1 MDKQQLHKMLEQ
13 LHAEL
18 SQARSVEG
26 DELELLKNL
35 KRDVQ
40 AILERAEGE
49 ASPQQYSSLGRDLQA
64 AIRQFE
70 VSHPALTWAMGEVLE
85 ILSRAGV

>member
-1 MDKQQLHKMLEQ
+1 MDKQQLHKLLEQ

-18 SQARSVEG
+18 SQAETVGG
-26 DELELLKNL
+26 DELQLLKNL
-35 KRDVQ
+35 KLDVQ

-49 ASPQQYSSLGRDLQA
+49 PSPQQYTSLGRDLQE

-70 VSHPALTWAMGEVLE
+70 ISHPNLTWAMGEVLE

>member
-13 LHAEL
+13 LHIEL
-18 SQARSVEG
+18 SQAETVAG
-26 DELELLKNL
+26 DELELLKSL
-35 KRDVQ
+35 KSDVQ
-40 AILERAEGE
+40 SILNRTEGE
-49 ASPQQYSSLGRDLQA
+49 ASPQQYSSLGNNLRTAVQ
-64 AIRQFE
+64 QFE

>member
-1 MDKQQLHKMLEQ
+1 MEKQQLHKLLEQ
-13 LHAEL
+13 LHTEL
-18 SQARSVEG
+18 SQAETLAG

-35 KRDVQ
+35 KADVQ

-49 ASPQQYSSLGRDLQA
+49 ASAQQYSSLGNNLQQ

-70 VSHPALTWAMGEVLE
+70 RSHPTLTWAMGEVLE